1 MANSSEHAEI
11 TANLERLRQL
21 IKKLEGLAGDSTA
34 RRRVRERMYKEIEA
48 AKETFR
54 TFATHDATNA
64 ASFSTPSKPSPSRR
78 GRT

>member
-1 MANSSEHAEI
+1 MANSSEQAEI

-34 RRRVRERMYKEIEA
+34 RRRVRERMYREIEA

>member
-1 MANSSEHAEI
+1 MTNPFDQAEI
-11 TANLERLRQL
+11 IANLERLRQL
-21 IKKLEGLAGDSTA
+21 VEKLEGLTGDSTE

-48 AKETFR
+48 AKDKFR

-64 ASFSTPSKPSPSRR
+64 ASFSTPAKPSPSRR

>member
-78 GRT
+78 GRA